1 MRLDPIAIRSKFPA
15 LERLQGGRPVVWAD
29 GPGGT
34 QVPESVIEAMAGV
47 LSKGASNHG
56 GFFSA
61 SAESDELHENARSA
75 VADLLGSSTSEIAF
89 GQNMTSMTFAL
100 SRAIGR
106 TWKEGDE
113 IVLTRLDHDANVT
126 PWMLA
131 ARDAGATVRFAD
143 IDTSNA
149 TLDMASLE
157 AAVGPNTRLVAFP
170 AASNAVGS
178 LVDITRAVEIAH
190 SVGALAFVDSVH
202 YAPHGPIDVRAFDCD
217 FLVASA
223 YKFFGPHTGVLYGKH
238 ELLEQFDAYRLRPA
252 PSEAPGKW
260 ETGTQSFESLAG
272 VVAAV
277 DYLAS
282 IGSSLAN
289 IQRSVGSRRAD
300 LMAAMAATHQYEQ
313 MLSHRFLDGVS
324 RIPKIRVYGVTTG
337 DPLART
343 PTFGISVEG
352 VHPDRVAAALGAEGI
367 FVWSGHYYAVEPIAA
382 LGVADAGGLV
392 RIGFVH
398 YNLPEEVDR
407 VIEALQR
414 IAG

>member
-1 MRLDPIAIRSKFPA
+1 MRLDPTAIRSKFPA
-15 LERLQGGRPVVWAD
+15 LERLQAGRPVVWAD

-34 QVPESVIEAMAGV
+34 QVPESVIEAIAGV

-61 SAESDELHENARSA
+61 SAESDELHESARSA

-106 TWKEGDE
+106 TWEEGDE
-113 IVLTRLDHDANVT
+113 VVLTRLDHDANVT

-143 IDTSNA
+143 IDTSSA

-178 LVDITRAVEIAH
+178 LVDVTRAVEIAH

-282 IGSSLAN
+282 IGASLAN
-289 IQRSVGSRRAD
+289 IQHSVGSRRAD
-300 LMAAMAATHQYEQ
+300 LVATMAATQQYEQ

-337 DPLART
+337 NPLPRT

-382 LGVADAGGLV
+382 LGVADTGGLV